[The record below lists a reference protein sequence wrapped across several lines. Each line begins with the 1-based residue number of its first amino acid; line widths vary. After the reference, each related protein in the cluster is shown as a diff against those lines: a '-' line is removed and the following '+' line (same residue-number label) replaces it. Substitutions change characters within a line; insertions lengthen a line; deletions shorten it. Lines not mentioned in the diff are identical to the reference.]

1 MSLRT
6 IARTEVVTTAPSATL
21 VDVARKLD
29 AEDVGSAVVVEDDV
43 PVGIVTDR
51 DVAIRSVAAG
61 SDPTELTAADV
72 MTADPETVEMDAG
85 VMDVCD
91 AMAAAAV
98 RRMPVV
104 EDGRLAGIVTLDDLM
119 LLLSTEMIDLATVL
133 EAESPPY

>member
-1 MSLRT
+1 MSLRE
-6 IARTEVVTTAPSATL
+6 IARTEVVTTEPSATL

-29 AEDVGSAVVVEDDV
+29 AEDVGSAVVVEDDA

-72 MTADPETVEMDAG
+72 MTDDPATVPMDAG
-85 VMDVCD
+85 VMEVCD

-119 LLLSTEMIDLATVL
+119 VLLSTEMLDLATVV